1 MRPQLEKRELEWF
14 LRVDQ
19 NPSPSSIHCTSLLV
33 LKTLMEK
40 VPQLFFSVLFRA
52 FIYTC
57 AKKNLTFN
65 YLRKEFIIYSY
76 FIFKTSI
83 LLFQYLLCEFR
94 LRRMDL
100 KDNKLNDIFF
110 TKINFIKRTIK
121 NKWCKMWKYHISKQA
136 LLLRRIFWYTQHTS
150 SSHITIDLIYMTHT

>member
-1 MRPQLEKRELEWF
+1 MEILLLKRP
-14 LRVDQ
+14 
-19 NPSPSSIHCTSLLV
+19 NSLLV
-33 LKTLMEK
+33 LLTSEKWVIRKTHSTSKEIIEATARK
-40 VPQLFFSVLFRA
+40 ARVGVISTCRPKPQPKFNSLHKLIGFKNFNGKSATVFFFPFLFRA
-52 FIYTC
+52 FIYIYMR
-57 AKKNLTFN
+57 KKNLTFN

-121 NKWCKMWKYHISKQA
+121 NK
-136 LLLRRIFWYTQHTS
+136 
-150 SSHITIDLIYMTHT
+150 